1 MANVITVGI
10 SDFKIA
16 SDPDSLITY
25 ALGSCVGICL
35 FDPTTKIAGMSH
47 ILLPCISPT
56 DDNKMKYA
64 DTAIPL
70 LVEEMEHQNVRRSNL
85 VAKIAGG
92 ASMFTTS
99 FSNSALAQI
108 GTRNVE
114 SVKKVL
120 ASLDIPIIAE
130 ATGGNQGRTITF
142 DSSTGDLHV
151 RSVPHAEYII

>member
-16 SDPDSLITY
+16 SNSDSLITY

-56 DDNKMKYA
+56 DNNKMKYA

-70 LVEEMEHQNVRRSNL
+70 LVESMEQQNVKRSNL

-114 SVKKVL
+114 SVKKAL
-120 ASLDIPIIAE
+120 ASLNIPIIAE
-130 ATGGNQGRTITF
+130 ATGGNQGRTIKF
-142 DSSTGDLHV
+142 DSDTGDLHV
-151 RSVPHAEYII
+151 RSVPNAEYII

>member
-1 MANVITVGI
+1 MANVVTVGI
-10 SDFKIA
+10 SDFKVV

-35 FDPTTKIAGMSH
+35 YDPQTKVAGMSH
-47 ILLPCISPT
+47 ILLPNITPN

-70 LVEEMEHQNVRRSNL
+70 LVKTMLSSNATKENI

-92 ASMFTTS
+92 ASMFTVA
-99 FSNSALAQI
+99 FSNSSLAQI

-114 SVKKVL
+114 SVKSVL
-120 ASLDIPIIAE
+120 AKLNIPIIAE
-130 ATGGNQGRTITF
+130 ATGGNQGRTIQF
-142 DSSTGDLHV
+142 DAETGDLRV
-151 RSVPHAEYII
+151 RCVPKEEFVI